1 MKPSGTRCFVD
12 GAEEI
17 GNDFKLK
24 CEPKEGS
31 LPLRY
36 EWQKLSDSQKMP
48 TPWLAG
54 TAPDIEWYLGATDS
68 DLNLG
73 VFACVCYILEMFLKH
88 LETSRNIS
96 KKISPLGYCN

>member
-1 MKPSGTRCFVD
+1 MD
-12 GAEEI
+12 GSEEI

-36 EWQKLSDSQKMP
+36 EWQKLSDSQRMP

-54 TAPDIEWYLGATDS
+54 TASNTEWYPWAADL
-68 DLNLG
+68 DLNQIQICMYMLH
-73 VFACVCYILEMFLKH
+73 LKFPGFV
-88 LETSRNIS
+88 E
-96 KKISPLGYCN
+96 